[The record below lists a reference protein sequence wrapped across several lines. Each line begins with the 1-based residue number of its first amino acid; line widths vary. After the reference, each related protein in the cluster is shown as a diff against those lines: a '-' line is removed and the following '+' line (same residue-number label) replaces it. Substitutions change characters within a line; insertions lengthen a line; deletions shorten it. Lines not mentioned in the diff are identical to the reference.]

1 MLGRAFKRLW
11 NDKRGNALLIMAG
24 AFPLLLGSAGLATD
38 TIQWTLTK
46 RQLQRAADSAAI
58 AGVYASV
65 QKEQNAGAQS
75 VTDAIAAHLYVNK
88 AVSLQLKNANV
99 VLNVAEE
106 VDENPSSPY
115 LNAVR
120 VKLSSQKSLAFSSM
134 FMGTAKPITA
144 EATAATIET
153 GVYCVVSLENTD
165 STGITATGNGDINLG
180 CGMITNSISLDAAI
194 ATGSVNID
202 ADPVAAVGGIGGDQW
217 GAGTT
222 LLPFT
227 LAQAD
232 PFADIYPPVPSG
244 SCPGVTVGANVT
256 THISN
261 TTGTACF
268 GGMSLNGTVTMDPG
282 VYLIDAGN
290 FSVGSGANVTCNE
303 CVFIL
308 TSRTADT
315 NPASVGSVTMNG
327 GPQLNLTAPTS
338 GPFEDILFYQDRRA
352 RSLQGANPIANRIN
366 GSATSI
372 LSGAFYF
379 PRQALDL
386 NGTAELT
393 ITCGQF
399 VARTVT
405 FSGNGGIDNSCDDY
419 GGSSIKGLHV
429 RLVA

>member
-1 MLGRAFKRLW
+1 M
-11 NDKRGNALLIMAG
+11 
-24 AFPLLLGSAGLATD
+24 
-38 TIQWTLTK
+38 
-46 RQLQRAADSAAI
+46 
-58 AGVYASV
+58 
-65 QKEQNAGAQS
+65 
-75 VTDAIAAHLYVNK
+75 YVDK
-88 AVSLQLKNANV
+88 AVSLKLKNAEI
-99 VLNVAEE
+99 VLSLAEE
-106 VDENPSSPY
+106 VDENPTSPY
-115 LNAVR
+115 LNAVK
-120 VKLSSQKSLAFSSM
+120 VKLSSQKSLSFSSI
-134 FMGTAKPITA
+134 FISSVPTITA
-144 EATAATIET
+144 QATAATIET

-165 STGITATGNGDINLG
+165 ETGITATGSGDINLG
-180 CGMITNSISLDAAI
+180 CGMITNSISVDAAI
-194 ATGSVNID
+194 ATGAVNID

-217 GAGTT
+217 GTGTT

-232 PFADIYPPVPSG
+232 PFQDIYPPVPSG
-244 SCPGVTVGANVT
+244 TCPSLTVGSNVT
-256 THISN
+256 THIAN

-282 VYLIDAGN
+282 IYLIDAGD
-290 FSVGSGANVTCNE
+290 FSIGSGANVTCNG

-315 NPASVGSVTMNG
+315 NPSSVGSVTMNG

-338 GPFEDILFYQDRRA
+338 GTFANILFYQDRRA
-352 RSLQGANPIANRIN
+352 RSLQGANPISNKIN

-393 ITCGQF
+393 INCGQF

-405 FSGNGGIDNSCDDY
+405 FSGSGGIDNSCAAGY